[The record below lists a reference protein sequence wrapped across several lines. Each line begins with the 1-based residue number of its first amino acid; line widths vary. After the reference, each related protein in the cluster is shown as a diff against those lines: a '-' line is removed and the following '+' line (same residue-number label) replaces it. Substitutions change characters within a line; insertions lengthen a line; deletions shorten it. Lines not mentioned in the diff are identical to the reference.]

1 MMFTDFHT
9 HILPGIDDGSS
20 SVEESIALLKK
31 EAEQGIK
38 RVVATPHFYANYDS
52 PEKFLKKRAEAK
64 ALLDEEMKKYEG
76 LPEVVLGA
84 EVYFFH
90 GISDCEFLPQLTI
103 GDKSFILIEMPMA
116 PWSDSMLAEIKAI
129 YTEHGITPIIAHLD
143 RYIAP
148 FKTFGLPKKLEELPV
163 LIQANAGF
171 FLHGGLT
178 SSMAFKMLKKD
189 RLHLLGSDCHNM
201 AKRPPRIGEAK
212 EAILKKLGEDVLL
225 RIENYAKSVLE

>member
-1 MMFTDFHT
+1 MFTDFHT
-9 HILPGIDDGSS
+9 HVLPGIDDGSS
-20 SVEESIALLKK
+20 SVEESIELLKR

-38 RVVATPHFYANYDS
+38 RVVATPHFYANHDS
-52 PEKFLKKRAEAK
+52 PERFLERRTKAK
-64 ALLDEEMKKYEG
+64 ALLNEEMQKYEG

-103 GDKSFILIEMPMA
+103 DDKSFILIEMPMA

-129 YTEHGITPIIAHLD
+129 YTQHGITPIIAHLD

-148 FKTFGLPKKLEELPV
+148 FRTFGLSKKLEELPV
-163 LIQANAGF
+163 LVQANAGF

-189 RLHLLGSDCHNM
+189 QIQLIGSDCHNLT
-201 AKRPPRIGEAK
+201 KRPPKLGMAV
-212 EAILKKLGEDVLL
+212 EAIEKKLGKEALL
-225 RIENYAKSVLE
+225 RIESYGKTVFDE